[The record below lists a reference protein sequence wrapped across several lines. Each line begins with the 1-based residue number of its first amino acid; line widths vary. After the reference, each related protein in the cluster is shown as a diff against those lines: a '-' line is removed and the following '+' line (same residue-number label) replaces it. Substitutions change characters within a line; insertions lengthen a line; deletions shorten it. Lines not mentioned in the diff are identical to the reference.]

1 MSDSLDGFKREYG
14 GTLVGK
20 FFVLTV
26 FIGGIIGAGAGGI
39 LGSLVTTEVVG
50 WGTGIGQIVGFVA
63 GILMT
68 AFWAWITGPVPWRLW
83 EFW

>member
-1 MSDSLDGFKREYG
+1 MCDGRI
-14 GTLVGK
+14 GTKKSRRRLNK
-20 FFVLTV
+20 ETV
-26 FIGGIIGAGAGGI
+26 FATT
-39 LGSLVTTEVVG
+39 VTTEVVG